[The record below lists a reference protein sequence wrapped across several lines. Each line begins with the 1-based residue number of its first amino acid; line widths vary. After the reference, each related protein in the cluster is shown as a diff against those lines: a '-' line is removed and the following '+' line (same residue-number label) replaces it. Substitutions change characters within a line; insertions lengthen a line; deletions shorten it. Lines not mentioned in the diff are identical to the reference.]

1 MADYDDQ
8 DDTATDS
15 ADSAVLTPP
24 GPTLRD
30 ELSAAYDAT
39 AQPEETRE
47 PVAQVAREVD
57 PNASRVVSELGAV
70 PSDPALA
77 TDPIPH
83 HLKGKLDT
91 QWAALPPEVK
101 SAFHEYESNIGRIA
115 NRYGRGAKNWE
126 RAEQAFAPYAEMVQ
140 SEGGDYHTA
149 VTNLFETARILRAGH
164 PEQKIGL
171 AHTLVKNFGIPHR
184 LNPDGSMTVAP
195 TRSDPALLERMTN
208 LESQHSTRAAQQN
221 YDVQQVVDQTLDS
234 FVNDPQNVYLREPG
248 YLDTMAMLIETGK
261 ARDLADAY
269 TQAAWLHEGSRA
281 LEIAKRNQSRV
292 QAQQQTAARA
302 KAAGVSVNGNATGTP
317 RVDPSKM
324 STRETLEAAWNGEL
338 DT

>member
-1 MADYDDQ
+1 MEDADDQ
-8 DDTATDS
+8 VVDTQEDS
-15 ADSAVLTPP
+15 AAVPAAQP
-24 GPTLRD
+24 ASLRD
-30 ELSAAYDAT
+30 ELSAAYDAQT
-39 AQPEETRE
+39 KPEPAEDKPA
-47 PVAQVAREVD
+47 PVSVEAD
-57 PNASRVVSELGAV
+57 PNEPRVVSELGTV

-338 DT
+338 DN